1 MGSREKSKRRKDV
14 PTPLLRNFAL
24 KRSGDIE
31 EMSEED
37 IGSREGC
44 FIFIRW
50 EILFQDDF
58 MLMAMSQ

>member
-1 MGSREKSKRRKDV
+1 MRKDM

-24 KRSGDIE
+24 KRNGDRE
-31 EMSEED
+31 LSEED